1 VTNLEQRAC
10 FPDEDGKLIL
20 RIPVCHQQEDFI
32 VCHFD
37 SKVHWVSFLRGA
49 SSVQGEGSHSV
60 LDNLSVWSN
69 LWRIKCLAK
78 VHHIVWI
85 FCLNSHPMHMNAKLK
100 GIYLDTQFVVCH

>member
-32 VCHFD
+32 VCHFA

-49 SSVQGEGSHSV
+49 NSVQGEGSHSV
-60 LDNLSVWSN
+60 LDNLE
-69 LWRIKCLAK
+69 
-78 VHHIVWI
+78 
-85 FCLNSHPMHMNAKLK
+85 
-100 GIYLDTQFVVCH
+100 QFVAHQVPCQGAPYCMDILLE